1 MDTFQWFSDLLLQPR
16 NRAGGSIE
24 AIARGGSQNT
34 KHFKKSSQKSSKEC
48 KNLFV
53 IFHRGS
59 KGSETEPDK
68 EICLFTN
75 PPNQSAPRIVKTDA
89 TISSSLEAGPF
100 AKEPTNQR
108 RIPNRADIQNHLIT
122 KTNPTTYCH
131 TPQIKTKSLLLTT
144 PWPII
149 SPSSHQPNPNLETQ
163 LPIKLTLLVLTP
175 KHHHS
180 CSHMEKYSCQ
190 LRLT

>member
-24 AIARGGSQNT
+24 AIARDGSQNT

-53 IFHRGS
+53 IFTGGQKEVRQNLA
-59 KGSETEPDK
+59 K

-108 RIPNRADIQNHLIT
+108 RIPNRADIQ
-122 KTNPTTYCH
+122 
-131 TPQIKTKSLLLTT
+131 
-144 PWPII
+144 II
-149 SPSSHQPNPNLETQ
+149 SLPRPTQPLAA
-163 LPIKLTLLVLTP
+163 TLH
-175 KHHHS
+175 KSNQISIAHHS
-180 CSHMEKYSCQ
+180 VADHFTIMPS
-190 LRLT
+190 T